1 MKPLARLFLALTAVL
16 VAAAGLAALPLAAT
30 ASTATPDTIT
40 TTPPVGHVF
49 MLVYENEDATATW
62 DRNGAA
68 PYLANTLR
76 DQGVLLDQ
84 YFGTGHASL
93 DNYVSMISGQG
104 PNLQTQA
111 DCQVYTNFLRI
122 LTVAPGQ
129 AVGTGCVY
137 PADVKTV
144 ADQLTAAGKTWRG
157 YMQDM
162 GQPCRHPQ
170 LNTLDSTQKAKV
182 GDNYAARHDPFV
194 YFHSLIDDDASCR
207 DHVVDLNQL
216 PTDLQSAD
224 TTRNLTFITPD
235 LCEDGHD
242 APCADGR
249 PGGLTS
255 FDAFVRTWVPRILAS
270 PAFQA
275 DGMLVITADEGQIS
289 PTSANACCGE
299 TLSPNTLLPGLLGF
313 GGGRIG
319 ALVIAPRW
327 VNPGTTS
334 TTPYNH
340 YSWLRTVEDIFGLS
354 HLGYAGISQQAS
366 FGADVFNRS

>member
-1 MKPLARLFLALTAVL
+1 VKTLTRWGIALLLAFGLAGVPAVASTS
-16 VAAAGLAALPLAAT
+16 VAAGPSA
-30 ASTATPDTIT
+30 
-40 TTPPVGHVF
+40 PPVGHVF
-49 MLVYENEDATATW
+49 VLVYENEDATSTW
-62 DRNGAA
+62 DRQGQA

-93 DNYVSMISGQG
+93 DNYISMISGQG

-111 DCQVYTNFLRI
+111 DCVIYTDFLRL

-144 ADQLTAAGKTWRG
+144 ADQLSATGKTWRG
-157 YMQDM
+157 YMQEM
-162 GQPCRHPQ
+162 GQPCRHPK
-170 LNTLDSTQKAKV
+170 LNTQDTTQKAKV
-182 GDNYAARHDPFV
+182 GDNYAARHNPFM
-194 YFHSLIDDDASCR
+194 YFHSIIDNDTSCR
-207 DHVVDLNQL
+207 EHVVDLDQL
-216 PTDLQSAD
+216 TTDLASAS
-224 TTRNLTFITPD
+224 TTPNFSFITPG

-242 APCADGR
+242 SPCVDGR

-255 FDAFVRTWVPRILAS
+255 FDAFVQTWVPRILAS

-275 DGMLVITADEGQIS
+275 DGMLVITADEGEIS
-289 PTSANACCGE
+289 PTSATACCGQGP
-299 TLSPNTLLPGLLGF
+299 TPNAPLPGLLGL

-327 VNPGTTS
+327 INPGTTS
-334 TTPYNH
+334 THPYNH
-340 YSWLRTVEDIFGLS
+340 YSLLRSVEDIFGLPY
-354 HLGYAGISQQAS
+354 LGYAGISQQAA